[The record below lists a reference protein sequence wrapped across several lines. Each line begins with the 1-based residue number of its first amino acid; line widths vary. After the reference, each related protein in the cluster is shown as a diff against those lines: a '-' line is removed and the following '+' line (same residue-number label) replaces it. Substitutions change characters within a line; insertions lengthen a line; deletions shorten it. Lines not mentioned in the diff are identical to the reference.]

1 MENRRQ
7 ETGAEE
13 RPVRQLLGW
22 SRCETTAVGGKVAV
36 VEWSRLVLGNTCK
49 VLCSFWSSVRTQWVV
64 IVTILLK
71 IYVRKSVRLETK
83 DRYKLLCPRLP
94 PALNQGRGRN
104 RARNLG

>member
-1 MENRRQ
+1 MENRRK

-22 SRCETTAVGGKVAV
+22 SRCETTAVWGKVAV

-64 IVTILLK
+64 GDCDDIIKNICEEKCEVGDKRQI
-71 IYVRKSVRLETK
+71 
-83 DRYKLLCPRLP
+83 
-94 PALNQGRGRN
+94 
-104 RARNLG
+104 